1 MIVRRYKGKSL
12 ESLRATVLKEMGSKA
27 VIVHTEKT
35 GGDGILGSLKGTEYE
50 VIAAVEDAF
59 QEGQINQ
66 GSEVDN
72 EQLNEL
78 MASQK
83 MQYQGLRKSM
93 KRIDDTLG
101 DLDAKIKEISKQQTA
116 LPPQNPFQSA
126 FKELENVHPEWH
138 NDIYLNASKN
148 SQGTIKAENW
158 LEALADK
165 IPSAGGIL
173 FRKTTGSA
181 PDVYAFC
188 GPTGVGKTTTLAKLA
203 AQAVLKDG
211 LNVGLI
217 TIDTFRVGAV
227 DQLREYANLLG
238 AELAVVFTATE
249 MEHQL
254 KAFHDKDL
262 VLIDT
267 QGRGPFDNEGIEQIK
282 TILEAIPSVNTLLH
296 FPASIRRKDAIQNF
310 KSFRRLNPVC
320 TVITKA
326 DEANTCDGLTQ
337 LFETSSIPVVYV
349 TDGQR
354 VPEDIHPASA
364 GLLARIIFPILP
376 EKEKK

>member
-12 ESLRATVLKEMGSKA
+12 ESLRATVLKEMGTKA
-27 VIVHTEKT
+27 VIVHSEKT
-35 GGDGILGSLKGTEYE
+35 SGDGILGSLKGTEYE
-50 VIAAVEDAF
+50 VIAAVEDAVE
-59 QEGQINQ
+59 EGQLSQ
-66 GSEVDN
+66 GSKLDS
-72 EQLNEL
+72 EQVNDLINT
-78 MASQK
+78 QK
-83 MQYQGLRKSM
+83 LQYQGLRKSM
-93 KRIDDTLG
+93 KRIDETLG
-101 DLDAKIKEISKQQTA
+101 DLDTRIKDINSKQAA
-116 LPPQNPFQSA
+116 LPPQGQIHNP
-126 FKELENVHPEWH
+126 FKELENVHSEWH
-138 NDIYLNASKN
+138 NDIYLNASKMAK
-148 SQGTIKAENW
+148 GTIKAENW

-173 FRKTTGSA
+173 FRKTTGST
-181 PDVYAFC
+181 PDIYAFC

-238 AELAVVFTATE
+238 AELAVVFSSTE
-249 MEHQL
+249 MQHQL
-254 KAFHDKDL
+254 KAYNDKDL

-267 QGRGPFDNEGIEQIK
+267 QGRGPFDNEGIEGIK
-282 TILEAIPSVNTLLH
+282 EILDAIPSVNTLLH

-376 EKEKK
+376 EKEK